1 MQPPHAARKPA
12 MLQVPLTLVKE
23 SVSTGAVA
31 TAFRTCLFR
40 RAEGAAARVL
50 RALPAKREV
59 SAGWNALAPARR
71 LMVATALA
79 HFMVLLLCL
88 GKEQSSAKAHTRLVF
103 ESFTVGSGIRSG
115 CGTPSYNLRTHTV
128 ELQRCVAAVAVHQ
141 QEQEHEN
148 CKTYVHMFFIFCT
161 ETCMG
166 YAMCCFSYV
175 LQCC

>member
-1 MQPPHAARKPA
+1 MQPPHAARMPA

-88 GKEQSSAKAHTRLVF
+88 GKEQSSAKAHTRLF
-103 ESFTVGSGIRSG
+103 SNRSRSG
-115 CGTPSYNLRTHTV
+115 LAYVAVAEPLLHAPPSSAAALLRTA
-128 ELQRCVAAVAVHQ
+128 AAVAAAAAVGNHQ
-141 QEQEHEN
+141 
-148 CKTYVHMFFIFCT
+148 
-161 ETCMG
+161 
-166 YAMCCFSYV
+166 
-175 LQCC
+175 